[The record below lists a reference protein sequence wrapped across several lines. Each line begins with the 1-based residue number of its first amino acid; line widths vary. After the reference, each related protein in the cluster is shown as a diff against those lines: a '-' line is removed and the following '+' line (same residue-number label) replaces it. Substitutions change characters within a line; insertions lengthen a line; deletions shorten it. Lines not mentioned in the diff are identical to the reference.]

1 MFLGTNSILTRTSLL
16 GRFLG
21 CFGLLFRYFGLFFKQ
36 PVANGKKKLKMTLT
50 YLRINSQKFSK
61 YLKNSQKFSKILK
74 SSQNSQK
81 FSKIL
86 KNSQKFSKILK
97 NSQKFSKILK
107 NSQKFS
113 KILKNSQKFSKFS
126 KILKNSQKKFSNIR
140 P

>member
-21 CFGLLFRYFGLFFKQ
+21 CFGLLFTYFGLFFMQ
-36 PVANGKKKLKMTLT
+36 PVANEKGKLKMTLS

-61 YLKNSQKFSKILK
+61 IH
-74 SSQNSQK
+74 
-81 FSKIL
+81 KIL

-107 NSQKFS
+107 NSQKFPKIL
-113 KILKNSQKFSKFS
+113 KILKNSQKFSK
-126 KILKNSQKKFSNIR
+126 KVLKY
-140 P
+140 